1 MKTKNDIKKILIKII
16 IINLILGLF
25 IFMALQKYKEI
36 RISKKNYEVEKIDVE
51 KSDIKTKTL
60 DNHVETKQYPKEDV
74 IKTYKGYDVCAKL
87 EIPSIS
93 LETNILSNY
102 SIKALNVSVTKFWGV
117 QPNQIGNFCVA
128 GHNFVNKNMFKDL
141 KKLKVGDRL
150 FVTDN
155 KIGKVE
161 YEIFNINTVLPN
173 DTSCL
178 DPSFKNKR
186 EITLITCTIDSKY
199 RIIVKAKEIL

>member
-16 IINLILGLF
+16 IINLTLGFLL
-25 IFMALQKYKEI
+25 FMAFERYKEI
-36 RISKKNYEVEKIDVE
+36 SISKKNYEVEKIDVE
-51 KSDIKTKTL
+51 KSDTKTETL
-60 DNHVETKQYPKEDV
+60 DNHTEIKQYPKENV

-102 SIKALNVSVTKFWGV
+102 SIKALNVSVTKFWGA

-161 YEIFNINTVLPN
+161 YEIFDINTVLPN

-178 DPSFKNKR
+178 DSSFNNER

>member
-16 IINLILGLF
+16 IINLTLGFLL
-25 IFMALQKYKEI
+25 FMAFERYKEI
-36 RISKKNYEVEKIDVE
+36 SISKKNYEVEKIDVE
-51 KSDIKTKTL
+51 KSDTKTEPL
-60 DNHVETKQYPKEDV
+60 DNHTEIKQYPKENV

-102 SIKALNVSVTKFWGV
+102 SIKALNVSVTKFWGA

-161 YEIFNINTVLPN
+161 YEIFAINTVLPN

-178 DPSFKNKR
+178 DSSFNNER